1 MKTSAIT
8 DKELFERIRKG
19 DKTAFQTLFDRYY
32 KLLLGTAINILKD
45 VDSAKDAVQEVY
57 IQIWKSREQIN
68 FTSSI
73 ENYLKR
79 SVINRSLNQIK
90 ARQKFDGEPVEEN
103 HSTSS
108 SVSDQI
114 EADELE
120 KIVEKTID
128 TLPERCRLV
137 YILRRQEDLSLKEI
151 GEKLNI
157 SSKTVENQLTK
168 ALKILKDSVKP
179 FVERYNDT

>member
-1 MKTSAIT
+1 MKKNATT
-8 DKELFERIRKG
+8 DIELFERVRKG

-32 KLLLGTAINILKD
+32 KLLLGTAINILRD
-45 VDSAKDAVQEVY
+45 VDSSKDAVQEVY
-57 IQIWKSREQIN
+57 IQIWKNREQIN

-90 ARQKFDGEPVEEN
+90 ARQKNDSEPIEEN
-103 HSTSS
+103 HSTSN

-120 KIVEKTID
+120 KIVEKTIE
-128 TLPERCRLV
+128 TLPDRCRLI

-151 GEKLNI
+151 AEKLNI

-179 FVERYNDT
+179 YVEKYNDT